1 MEALAKKKREPVDLR
16 KKAAIVNLPKTGDN
30 VLVPLTQLGHSSVRT
45 TERYYAHLSPE
56 FSVP

>member
-1 MEALAKKKREPVDLR
+1 MDLR

-56 FSVP
+56 FYVP